1 MVAAHLRISVPEWIE
16 EISGNLLNHKGFSPR
31 KRPCPGKRNAKKAKL
46 SEEGLQIAEKRR
58 GGKGKGEYTFECRVP
73 KNSMER

>member
-46 SEEGLQIAEKRR
+46 LSEECLQIAEKRR
-58 GGKGKGEYTFECRVP
+58 GGKGKGEYTFE
-73 KNSMER
+73 